1 MKEYT
6 FSYKY
11 LPLGGTWS
19 KKGIRVKATCPK
31 EATEKVTKILLKRGK
46 QAPFLFRW
54 NYVV

>member
-1 MKEYT
+1 MKKYT

-31 EATEKVTKILLKRGK
+31 EAAEKVTEILLKRGK